1 MIVSYQNR
9 QASFDPKT
17 LGFGPII
24 YTQGRGSIEDLR
36 LDPDSIESASGET
49 LSNTTHIGPN
59 TRPWQRGPWLDRLVL
74 NVANY
79 CNLDC
84 VYCYAQGGDYGGPHE
99 KMSFEVGRTAFKKFY
114 ELYDQ
119 ISRVMFFGGEP
130 LLNADVIERLC
141 EFGWRTADERGCMR
155 PVYTIIT
162 NGTVL
167 TPRIIDLIKRYDLKM
182 TVSLD
187 GPPEINDKLRI
198 ARSGEPITRR
208 VEENI
213 RILREET
220 GQPGQIE
227 GTYTRLHVEE
237 GVQIVDLMDYVR
249 ETLGIN
255 LLHMPINVL
264 GKSNRHDPLAVRGE
278 DFVKVNAFYAEA
290 VSRSIRDV
298 LTKPVGEVCML
309 SSVVEMV
316 DTLIHP
322 SAHPAIFICPAGNG
336 TIAVDSNGTVYPCFM
351 FYRNAKFR
359 LGSVSRPGGEA
370 LEDTAQKSF
379 LAGLQ
384 PEAIPN
390 LARSWAWRF
399 LQGCAGGN
407 YFKNEDHGIVADDE
421 IRLVEAMVSAAVVE
435 LAHLK
440 SDELQWKFLPLALN
454 LFKLFIDAP
463 QE

>member
-1 MIVSYQNR
+1 MHR
-9 QASFDPKT
+9 
-17 LGFGPII
+17 
-24 YTQGRGSIEDLR
+24 
-36 LDPDSIESASGET
+36 
-49 LSNTTHIGPN
+49 
-59 TRPWQRGPWLDRLVL
+59 
-74 NVANY
+74 
-79 CNLDC
+79 
-84 VYCYAQGGDYGGPHE
+84 GGDYGGPHE
-99 KMSFEVGRTAFKKFY
+99 KMSFEVGRQAFMRFY

-141 EFGWRTADERGCMR
+141 EFGWRTADELGRVR
-155 PVYTIIT
+155 PVYTMIT

-227 GTYTRLHVEE
+227 GTYTRLHVEQ
-237 GVQIVDLMDYVR
+237 GVRIVDLMDYVR
-249 ETLGIN
+249 DTLGIQ

-278 DFVKVNAFYAEA
+278 DFTKVNAFYAEA
-290 VSRSIRDV
+290 VSRSIQDV
-298 LTKPVGEVCML
+298 LTKPVDQLCML

-322 SAHPAIFICPAGNG
+322 AEHPAIFICPAGNG

-351 FYRNAKFR
+351 FYRNTKFR
-359 LGSVSRPGGEA
+359 LGSISQPGGQA
-370 LEDTAQKSF
+370 LEDAPQKSF

-421 IRLVEAMVSAAVVE
+421 IRLVEAMVGAAVVE

-440 SDELQWKFLPLALN
+440 SDEQQWKYLPLAMN
-454 LFKLFIDAP
+454 LFKLFVDAP
-463 QE
+463 RE

>member
-9 QASFDPKT
+9 RASFDPKT
-17 LGFGPII
+17 LAFASIIDPEESGGITNVSLDTDPIQLPLDQLYPIEPYVGPV
-24 YTQGRGSIEDLR
+24 
-36 LDPDSIESASGET
+36 
-49 LSNTTHIGPN
+49 
-59 TRPWQRGPWLDRLVL
+59 TRPWQRGRWLDRLVL

-99 KMSFEVGRTAFKKFY
+99 KMSFEIGRKAFQRFY
-114 ELYDQ
+114 EVYDR

-141 EFGWRTADERGCMR
+141 EFGWKTADELGRER

-167 TPRIIDLIKRYDLKM
+167 SPRIINLIKSYDLKM
-182 TVSLD
+182 TISLD
-187 GPPEINDKLRI
+187 GPPRINDKLRP
-198 ARSGEPITRR
+198 ARSGEPTTRQ

-237 GVQIVDLMDYVR
+237 GVRVVDVMDYVI
-249 ETLGIN
+249 ETLGIH

-264 GKSNRHDPLAVRGE
+264 GRSNRHDPLAVRGE
-278 DFVKVNAFYAEA
+278 DFDTVNAFYAEA
-290 VSRSIRDV
+290 VSRSIRNV
-298 LTKPVGEVCML
+298 LTKPVEQLCLL

-316 DTLIHP
+316 DTLVHP
-322 SAHPAIFICPAGNG
+322 SDHPTIFICPAGTG
-336 TIAVDSNGTVYPCFM
+336 TIAVDSDGTVYPCFM

-359 LGSVSRPGGEA
+359 LGSVSQPGAETM
-370 LEDTAQKSF
+370 EDAAQESF
-379 LAGLQ
+379 LAGLR
-384 PEAIPN
+384 PESIPN

-407 YFKNEDHGIVADDE
+407 YFKNENHGIVAAAE
-421 IRLVEAMVSAAVVE
+421 VSLVEAMVSAAVVD
-435 LAHLK
+435 LAHVK
-440 SDELQWKFLPLALN
+440 ADEQQWKYLPLALN

-463 QE
+463 ME